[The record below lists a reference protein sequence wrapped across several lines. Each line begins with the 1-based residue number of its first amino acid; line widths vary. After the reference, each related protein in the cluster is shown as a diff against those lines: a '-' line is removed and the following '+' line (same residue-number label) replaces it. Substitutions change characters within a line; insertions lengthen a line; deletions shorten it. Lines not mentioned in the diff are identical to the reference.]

1 MRVLV
6 TGAFGNVGRSALE
19 ELLARGH
26 RVRCFDLKTRA
37 NVKTARTY
45 GERIEVVW
53 GDLRNPA
60 DVATALVDQ
69 EVVVHLAFIIPKMSA
84 TGIESEARPDWARE
98 VNVGGTSN
106 LLQAAQDLPHPPRVV
121 FSSSLHVYGQTQD
134 QPPPR
139 TVSDPVHPI
148 EHYACHKVECE
159 QMVRD
164 SGLKWSILRFAAVLP
179 LAIKLDPGMFDVPL
193 ENRIEYVHT
202 RDVGVAIANAIESEE
217 VWGRTWLIGGGPR
230 TQFIWRDMVS
240 RILEAIG
247 VGMLPDD
254 CFSENQFCTDWLD
267 TTESQRV
274 LRFQSRDLD
283 DYIKDMAGMLGIR
296 VPLIKLFR
304 PFVRA
309 WLLRQSPYLARERP
323 RSAEAWKDKVAVVT
337 GASGGIGSAV
347 AEKLSHHGLR
357 LVLVGRRREQ
367 LEQLAAKLRSK
378 GAEARVVIADLE
390 QESGRTAVYEQARA
404 AWGKVDVL
412 INNAGFGWYG
422 FGSDM
427 PWPVAWSMLQ
437 VNVTAVARLT
447 LLFLKDMKG
456 QRHGHIVN
464 VSSIAG
470 SLPSQGVALYGATKS
485 FVDSFTTALH
495 RELRGSGVRIS
506 VLRPGAVAT
515 AFFEKAS
522 GRIAALRMPARSLAV
537 KPERVASR
545 VWRLL
550 SRPSRVAHVP
560 RLLAL
565 VPWVELAFGWL
576 IDRIGPA
583 LLRRQTKQVPA

>member
-247 VGMLPDD
+247 VGMLPDS

-267 TTESQRV
+267 SKAGIWMTI
-274 LRFQSRDLD
+274 SRTWP
-283 DYIKDMAGMLGIR
+283 AC
-296 VPLIKLFR
+296 
-304 PFVRA
+304 
-309 WLLRQSPYLARERP
+309 W
-323 RSAEAWKDKVAVVT
+323 
-337 GASGGIGSAV
+337 AS
-347 AEKLSHHGLR
+347 EC
-357 LVLVGRRREQ
+357 
-367 LEQLAAKLRSK
+367 
-378 GAEARVVIADLE
+378 
-390 QESGRTAVYEQARA
+390 
-404 AWGKVDVL
+404 
-412 INNAGFGWYG
+412 
-422 FGSDM
+422 
-427 PWPVAWSMLQ
+427 P
-437 VNVTAVARLT
+437 
-447 LLFLKDMKG
+447 
-456 QRHGHIVN
+456 
-464 VSSIAG
+464 
-470 SLPSQGVALYGATKS
+470 
-485 FVDSFTTALH
+485 
-495 RELRGSGVRIS
+495 
-506 VLRPGAVAT
+506 
-515 AFFEKAS
+515 
-522 GRIAALRMPARSLAV
+522 
-537 KPERVASR
+537 
-545 VWRLL
+545 
-550 SRPSRVAHVP
+550 
-560 RLLAL
+560 
-565 VPWVELAFGWL
+565 
-576 IDRIGPA
+576 
-583 LLRRQTKQVPA
+583 

>member
-6 TGAFGNVGRSALE
+6 TGAFGNVGRSAIE

-26 RVRCFDLKTRA
+26 QVRCFDLRTRR
-37 NVKTARTY
+37 NVRAARTY

-98 VNVGGTSN
+98 VNVGGTAN
-106 LLQAAQDLPHPPRVV
+106 LLQAAQDLPHPPGII

-139 TVSDPVHPI
+139 TVSDPVRPI

-159 QMVRD
+159 QMLRD

-179 LAIKLDPGMFDVPL
+179 LAINLDPGMFDVPL

-217 VWGRTWLIGGGPR
+217 IWRRIWHIGGGPR
-230 TQFIWRDMVS
+230 TQFVWREMVG

-247 VGMLPDD
+247 VGLLPEG
-254 CFSENQFCTDWLD
+254 CFSTTPFCTDWLD
-267 TTESQRV
+267 TTESERV
-274 LRFQSRDLD
+274 LQFQRRDLD
-283 DYIKDMAGMLGIR
+283 DYIKDVKSLLGFR
-296 VPLIKLFR
+296 VPLIRLFR

-309 WLLRQSPYLARERP
+309 WLSRQSPYLAQDKP
-323 RSAEAWKDKVAVVT
+323 KPAEEWKDRVAVVT

-347 AEKLSHHGLR
+347 VEKLSHHGLR
-357 LVLVGRRREQ
+357 VVLVGRRREQ
-367 LEQLAAKLRSK
+367 LERLAAKLQSR
-378 GAEARVVIADLE
+378 GGEAHVVIADLT

-404 AWGKVDVL
+404 VWGKVDVL
-412 INNAGFGWYG
+412 VNNAGFGWYG

-427 PWPVAWSMLQ
+427 PWTLAWDMLQ
-437 VNVTAVARLT
+437 VNVTAVVRLT
-447 LLFLKDMKG
+447 LLFLRDMKSRG
-456 QRHGHIVN
+456 DGHIVN

-537 KPERVASR
+537 RPERVASR

-550 SRPSRVAHVP
+550 SRPARVAHVP

-565 VPWVELAFGWL
+565 VPWVELIFGWL

-583 LLRRQTKQVPA
+583 LLRRQAKQAPA